1 MVMKMNKR
9 GFIEQLAKETGLSE
23 EKCIVIDDCIEQ
35 YFLIGKNNKE
45 KTINLLN
52 EKLNFD
58 YDKADEIYNIA
69 IKIISSNIKYKIK
82 HPFKSQD

>member
-45 KTINLLN
+45 KTINLLM